1 MTIDYSNEMDVYSI
15 EPHEARDAPVT
26 GTVRPESPCDLD
38 ELQTRI
44 GALDPDQLA
53 RVLRQVPADR
63 LANVLQRLSG
73 AAMAGSQQP
82 GQSLEIAG
90 DNREAQR
97 KKTLRGGKI
106 IYNNKM
112 SVNDCQIRDM
122 SDDGCRIIVESSVGI
137 PSQFTLHILNGD
149 IHHDCEVVW
158 RKPDMMGVKYL

>member
-1 MTIDYSNEMDVYSI
+1 MAIDYSNDMDIYSL

-38 ELQTRI
+38 ELQKRI
-44 GALDPDQLA
+44 RALNLDQLVH
-53 RVLRQVPADR
+53 VLKRVPADR
-63 LANVLQRLSG
+63 LANVLQQLSG
-73 AAMAGSQQP
+73 VAMAGLQP
-82 GQSLEIAG
+82 NDQVLDEVV
-90 DNREAQR
+90 DHREAQR
-97 KKTLRGGKI
+97 MKTLRGGKI

-112 SVNDCQIRDM
+112 SVNDCQIRDI
-122 SDDGCRIIVESSVGI
+122 SDEGCRIIVESTMGI